1 MLWRRYLYEN
11 RFSGSVP
18 PTISA
23 LTALTYLCAPHSG
36 PPTGF
41 SYLPQQACA

>member
-1 MLWRRYLYEN
+1 MSTLRRRALGGN

-23 LTALTYLCAPHSG
+23 LTALTYLYAP
-36 PPTGF
+36 
-41 SYLPQQACA
+41 